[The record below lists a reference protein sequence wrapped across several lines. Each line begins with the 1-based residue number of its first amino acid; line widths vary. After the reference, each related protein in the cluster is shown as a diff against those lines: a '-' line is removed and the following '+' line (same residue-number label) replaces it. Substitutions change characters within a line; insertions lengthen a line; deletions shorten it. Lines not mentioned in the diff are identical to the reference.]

1 MGVGP
6 PLENGFSSIPG
17 APGLTLPSPSIRFLP
32 ESADMSRTHD
42 IHSWGR
48 PGPHSCTERAQ
59 KPRDPLSSWSIPRE
73 ILPSLLPTS
82 LAQLA
87 SGKAGYRSRRKDTHI
102 GPQAQPGIRLGPET
116 AGGTDPRGRM
126 SERGNMG
133 RREGNRAPSSP
144 DTERVGPQRWHLSAF
159 PPNYL
164 HGRRYG
170 KLPSQDPP
178 FLATY
183 SRGKN
188 NPQRLSIFWKIL
200 FPKASQLS
208 LPPPWP
214 WSQQAGFTIRFY
226 GL

>member
-102 GPQAQPGIRLGPET
+102 GPQAQPGIRP
-116 AGGTDPRGRM
+116 GTQIPLFPPCQARARN
-126 SERGNMG
+126 S
-133 RREGNRAPSSP
+133 RRDR
-144 DTERVGPQRWHLSAF
+144 PQRE
-159 PPNYL
+159 NVRERE
-164 HGRRYG
+164 HGTTGREQ
-170 KLPSQDPP
+170 SP
-178 FLATY
+178 F
-183 SRGKN
+183 
-188 NPQRLSIFWKIL
+188 
-200 FPKASQLS
+200 
-208 LPPPWP
+208 
-214 WSQQAGFTIRFY
+214 FT
-226 GL
+226 